1 MGMQEDQSGEGMTP
15 DQAQPSGSDPAPGAS
30 SGHDD
35 IVPGLQPPPG
45 PQSGPGQPEYGPSE
59 HGLSEHGQPGPG
71 QSEHGQSAH
80 GQSGPGQPGYP
91 PPAGYGQ
98 PGYGQQGGYGY
109 GGYSQPGYGQ
119 PGYGQQG
126 YGQPGYSGYGQP
138 GYGQGGGYSQLP
150 GYWQPGGYG
159 HSGGYGGY
167 GQPGYGDYI
176 QQGQPGPHGPGRGR
190 ALLTYIVVA
199 ALAAGIGAGA
209 VLTFSSSPGSNQQTF
224 QQPGFGGN
232 GRGNG
237 GGNGGGNPPGLSSA
251 TEQEI
256 INKVQPEI
264 VDITSELGY
273 SGGQAEATGMVISSD
288 GEILTNNHVISGSTK
303 LRATIV
309 GTGQTY
315 TATVVG
321 YDATEDVAVIKLQ
334 NASGL
339 KTIPLGDS
347 SSVKMGN
354 PVVAMGNAD
363 GQGGARPVVGTITGV
378 NQTITASDEGSATGK
393 ETLHGMLQ
401 TDARIVPGDSGGPLV
416 NAQGQ
421 VIGMDTA
428 AATGSFGGQS
438 DVGFAIPINRA
449 LDIAH
454 QIQSGKP
461 TGHIKIGLT
470 GFLGVLVPGQDAATA
485 TNPHRQRELQLQQNS
500 GQGGFGNFG
509 GQQNLQGCLANN
521 QNMGIPSKIAPVDSG
536 TLVDGVLCRTGAA
549 DAGLASG
556 DVIPSVNGHA
566 VTSPSELTL
575 LTEQSHPGQKVSV
588 TWVSPSGQRHTGTV
602 VLGAHPPE

>member
-1 MGMQEDQSGEGMTP
+1 MGMQEDQSGEAMTP
-15 DQAQPSGSDPAPGAS
+15 GPAQPSGSDPAPDAS
-30 SGHDD
+30 SRPDD
-35 IVPGLQPPPG
+35 IVPGLQPP
-45 PQSGPGQPEYGPSE
+45 SGA
-59 HGLSEHGQPGPG
+59 QPG
-71 QSEHGQSAH
+71 A
-80 GQSGPGQPGYP
+80 GQPGYP

-98 PGYGQQGGYGY
+98 PGYGEPGYGEPGYGQQGGYGY
-109 GGYSQPGYGQ
+109 GGYGQPGYGQ
-119 PGYGQQG
+119 PGYGQPGYGG
-126 YGQPGYSGYGQP
+126 YGQPGYSQASD
-138 GYGQGGGYSQLP
+138 YGQGGGYSQLP

-159 HSGGYGGY
+159 HSGGYGY

-176 QQGQPGPHGPGRGR
+176 QQGQHGPGRGR
-190 ALLTYIVVA
+190 TLLTYIVVA

-209 VLTFSSSPGSNQQTF
+209 VLTFSSSPSSNQQTF

-232 GRGNG
+232 GGGGN
-237 GGNGGGNPPGLSSA
+237 GNGGGNPPGLSSS
-251 TEQEI
+251 TEQAI

-273 SGGQAEATGMVISSD
+273 SGGQAEATGMVISAD

-309 GTGQTY
+309 GTDRTY

-321 YDATEDVAVIKLQ
+321 YDATDDVAVIKLQ

-339 KTIPLGDS
+339 KTIPLGNSD
-347 SSVKMGN
+347 SVKMGN

-428 AATGSFGGQS
+428 AATSTFGGQS

-449 LDIAH
+449 LGIAH
-454 QIQSGKP
+454 QIESGKA
-461 TGHIKIGLT
+461 TGNIKIGLT
-470 GFLGVLVPGQDAATA
+470 GFLGVLVPGQNAAAA
-485 TNPHRQRELQLQQNS
+485 TNPHRQRELQLQQNN
-500 GQGGFGNFG
+500 GQGGFGQFG
-509 GQQNLQGCLANN
+509 GQQNLRGCLANN
-521 QNMGIPSKIAPVDSG
+521 QNMGVPSKIAPVDSG
-536 TLVDGVLCRTGAA
+536 TLIDGVLCRTGAA

-556 DVIPSVNGHA
+556 DVIISVDGHP
-566 VTSPSELTL
+566 VTSPSELTA

-588 TWVSPSGQRHTGTV
+588 TWVDPSGQKHTGTV

>member
-1 MGMQEDQSGEGMTP
+1 MGMQEDQSGEAMTP
-15 DQAQPSGSDPAPGAS
+15 DPQPDDPSAVGPRP
-30 SGHDD
+30 DD

-45 PQSGPGQPEYGPSE
+45 SQPS
-59 HGLSEHGQPGPG
+59 HGQP
-71 QSEHGQSAH
+71 SH
-80 GQSGPGQPGYP
+80 GQPGYP

-98 PGYGQQGGYGY
+98 PGYGQPGYGPPGPPGPPGYGY
-109 GGYSQPGYGQ
+109 GGYGQPGYGQ
-119 PGYGQQG
+119 PGYGG
-126 YGQPGYSGYGQP
+126 YGQPGYSQASD
-138 GYGQGGGYSQLP
+138 YGQGGGYSQLP
-150 GYWQPGGYG
+150 GYWQAGGYG

-167 GQPGYGDYI
+167 GQPGYGDQI
-176 QQGQPGPHGPGRGR
+176 QQGPRGPGRGR
-190 ALLTYIVVA
+190 ALVTYIVVA

-209 VLTFSSSPGSNQQTF
+209 VLTFSSSPSSNQQTF

-232 GRGNG
+232 GGGTGNG
-237 GGNGGGNPPGLSSA
+237 NGAGNPPGLSSS
-251 TEQEI
+251 TEQAI

-288 GEILTNNHVISGSTK
+288 GEILTNNHVISGSTR

-309 GTGQTY
+309 GDDRTY

-347 SSVKMGN
+347 SAVRMGI

-378 NQTITASDEGSATGK
+378 DQTITASDEGSATGK

-416 NAQGQ
+416 NAQGR

-449 LDIAH
+449 MTIAR
-454 QIQSGKP
+454 QIQSGHA

-470 GFLGVLVPGQDAATA
+470 GFLGVLVPGQEAASA

-509 GQQNLQGCLANN
+509 GPQNTQSCLVNN
-521 QNMGIPSKIAPVDSG
+521 QNMGVPSKIAPVDSG

-549 DAGLASG
+549 EAGLASG
-556 DVIPSVNGHA
+556 DVIVSVDGHA
-566 VTSPSELTL
+566 VTSPSQLTS
-575 LTEQSHPGQKVSV
+575 LTEQSRPGQKVSV
-588 TWVSPSGQRHTGTV
+588 TWVSPNGQRHTGTI
-602 VLGAHPPE
+602 VLGPHPPE

>member
-1 MGMQEDQSGEGMTP
+1 MQEDQSGEAMTP
-15 DQAQPSGSDPAPGAS
+15 DPAQPSGSDSAPGAS
-30 SGHDD
+30 SRPDD
-35 IVPGLQPPPG
+35 IVPGLQPP
-45 PQSGPGQPEYGPSE
+45 SGPEPGS
-59 HGLSEHGQPGPG
+59 GQPG
-71 QSEHGQSAH
+71 S
-80 GQSGPGQPGYP
+80 GQPGYP
-91 PPAGYGQ
+91 PPPGYGQPGYGQ

-109 GGYSQPGYGQ
+109 GGYGQ
-119 PGYGQQG
+119 PGHGQPG
-126 YGQPGYSGYGQP
+126 PGQPGYSGYGQP
-138 GYGQGGGYSQLP
+138 GYSQAGDYGQGGGYGQLP
-150 GYWQPGGYG
+150 GYWQGGGYG
-159 HSGGYGGY
+159 HSGGYGY

-176 QQGQPGPHGPGRGR
+176 QQGRHGPGRGR
-190 ALLTYIVVA
+190 TLLTYVVVA

-209 VLTFSSSPGSNQQTF
+209 VLTFSGSPSSNQQTF
-224 QQPGFGGN
+224 QQPSFGGN
-232 GRGNG
+232 GNGNR
-237 GGNGGGNPPGLSSA
+237 GGNPPGLSSS
-251 TEQEI
+251 TEQAI
-256 INKVQPEI
+256 ISKVQPEV

-303 LRATIV
+303 LRAQIV
-309 GTGQTY
+309 GSNRTY

-321 YDATEDVAVIKLQ
+321 YDATDDVAVIKLQ

-339 KTIPLGDS
+339 KTIPLGNSD
-347 SSVKMGN
+347 SVKMGN

-454 QIQSGKP
+454 QIQSGKA
-461 TGHIKIGLT
+461 TGNIKIGLT
-470 GFLGVLVPGQDAATA
+470 GFLGVLVPGENAATVA
-485 TNPHRQRELQLQQNS
+485 NPHRQRELQLQQSN
-500 GQGGFGNFG
+500 GQGGFGQFG
-509 GQQNLQGCLANN
+509 GQQNVQGCLANN
-521 QNMGIPSKIAPVDSG
+521 QNMGVPSKIAPVDSG

-556 DVIPSVNGHA
+556 DVITSVDGHPVA
-566 VTSPSELTL
+566 SPSELTS
-575 LTEQSHPGQKVSV
+575 LTEQSHPGQHVSV
-588 TWVSPSGQRHTGTV
+588 TWVDPSGQKHTGTV

>member
-1 MGMQEDQSGEGMTP
+1 MGMQEDQSGEAMTP
-15 DQAQPSGSDPAPGAS
+15 DPAQPSGSDPAPGAS
-30 SGHDD
+30 PRPDD
-35 IVPGLQPPPG
+35 IVPGLQPP
-45 PQSGPGQPEYGPSE
+45 SGA
-59 HGLSEHGQPGPG
+59 QPG
-71 QSEHGQSAH
+71 A
-80 GQSGPGQPGYP
+80 GQPGYP

-98 PGYGQQGGYGY
+98 PGYGEPGYGQQGGYGY
-109 GGYSQPGYGQ
+109 GGYGQ
-119 PGYGQQG
+119 PGYGHPGHGQPGYGG
-126 YGQPGYSGYGQP
+126 YGQPGYSQASD
-138 GYGQGGGYSQLP
+138 YGQGGGYSQLP

-159 HSGGYGGY
+159 HSGGYGY

-176 QQGQPGPHGPGRGR
+176 QQGQRGPGRGR
-190 ALLTYIVVA
+190 TLLTYIVVA

-209 VLTFSSSPGSNQQTF
+209 VLTFSSSPSSDQQTF

-232 GRGNG
+232 GGGNG
-237 GGNGGGNPPGLSSA
+237 NGNGGGNPPGLSSS
-251 TEQEI
+251 TEQAI

-273 SGGQAEATGMVISSD
+273 SGGQAEATGMVISAD

-309 GTGQTY
+309 GDRNNRTY

-321 YDATEDVAVIKLQ
+321 YDATDDVAVIKLQ

-347 SSVKMGN
+347 DTVKMGN

-428 AATGSFGGQS
+428 AATGTFGGQS

-454 QIQSGKP
+454 QIQSGKA
-461 TGHIKIGLT
+461 TGNIKIGLT
-470 GFLGVLVPGQDAATA
+470 GFLGVLVPGQNAADA
-485 TNPHRQRELQLQQNS
+485 TNPHRQRELQLQQNN
-500 GQGGFGNFG
+500 GQGGFGQFG
-509 GQQNLQGCLANN
+509 GQQNLRGCLANN
-521 QNMGIPSKIAPVDSG
+521 QNMGVPSKIAPVDSG
-536 TLVDGVLCRTGAA
+536 TLIDGVLCRTGAA

-556 DVIPSVNGHA
+556 DVITSVDGHP
-566 VTSPSELTL
+566 VTSPSELTS
-575 LTEQSHPGQKVSV
+575 LTEQSRPGQKVSV
-588 TWVSPSGQRHTGTV
+588 TWVSPDGQKHTGTV

>member
-1 MGMQEDQSGEGMTP
+1 MQEDQSGESMTP
-15 DQAQPSGSDPAPGAS
+15 GPAQPSGSDPAPGAS
-30 SGHDD
+30 NRPDD
-35 IVPGLQPPPG
+35 IVPGLQPP
-45 PQSGPGQPEYGPSE
+45 SGPGAGA
-59 HGLSEHGQPGPG
+59 GQPGAG
-71 QSEHGQSAH
+71 Q
-80 GQSGPGQPGYP
+80 PGQPGYP

-98 PGYGQQGGYGY
+98 PGYGEPGYGQQGGYGY
-109 GGYSQPGYGQ
+109 GQPGYGGYGQ
-119 PGYGQQG
+119 PGYGQA
-126 YGQPGYSGYGQP
+126 SD
-138 GYGQGGGYSQLP
+138 YGQGGGYSQLP
-150 GYWQPGGYG
+150 GYWQAGGYG
-159 HSGGYGGY
+159 HSGGYGY

-176 QQGQPGPHGPGRGR
+176 QQGRQGPGRGR
-190 ALLTYIVVA
+190 ALLTYVVVA

-209 VLTFSSSPGSNQQTF
+209 VLTFSSSPSSNQQTF

-232 GRGNG
+232 GGGNG
-237 GGNGGGNPPGLSSA
+237 NGGGGNPPGLSSS
-251 TEQEI
+251 TEQAI
-256 INKVQPEI
+256 ISKVQPEI

-273 SGGQAEATGMVISSD
+273 SGGQAEATGMVISAD

-309 GTGQTY
+309 GTNRTY

-321 YDATEDVAVIKLQ
+321 YDATDDVAVIKLQ

-428 AATGSFGGQS
+428 AATGTFGGQS

-454 QIQSGKP
+454 QIQSGKE
-461 TGHIKIGLT
+461 TGNIKIGLT
-470 GFLGVLVPGQDAATA
+470 GFLGVLVPGENAATA
-485 TNPHRQRELQLQQNS
+485 ANPHRQRALQLQQNS
-500 GQGGFGNFG
+500 GQGGFGQFG
-509 GQQNLQGCLANN
+509 GQQNLRGCLANN
-521 QNMGIPSKIAPVDSG
+521 QNMGVPTRIAPVSSG
-536 TLVDGVLCRTGAA
+536 TLIDGVLCRTGAA

-556 DVIPSVNGHA
+556 DVIISVDGHP
-566 VTSPSELTL
+566 VTSPSELTS
-575 LTEQSHPGQKVSV
+575 LTEKSRPGQKVSV
-588 TWVSPSGQRHTGTV
+588 TWVDPSGQKHTGTI

>member
-1 MGMQEDQSGEGMTP
+1 MGMQEDQSGEAMTP
-15 DQAQPSGSDPAPGAS
+15 DPAQPSGSDPAPDAS
-30 SGHDD
+30 SRPDD
-35 IVPGLQPPPG
+35 IVPGLQPP
-45 PQSGPGQPEYGPSE
+45 SGA
-59 HGLSEHGQPGPG
+59 QPG
-71 QSEHGQSAH
+71 A
-80 GQSGPGQPGYP
+80 GQPGYP

-98 PGYGQQGGYGY
+98 PGYGEPGYGEPGYGQQGGYGY
-109 GGYSQPGYGQ
+109 GGYGQPGYGQ
-119 PGYGQQG
+119 PGYGQPGYGG
-126 YGQPGYSGYGQP
+126 YGQPGYSQASD
-138 GYGQGGGYSQLP
+138 YGQGGGYSQLP

-159 HSGGYGGY
+159 HSGGYGY

-176 QQGQPGPHGPGRGR
+176 QQGQHGPGRGR
-190 ALLTYIVVA
+190 TLLTYIVVA

-209 VLTFSSSPGSNQQTF
+209 VLTFSSSPSSNQQTF

-232 GRGNG
+232 GGGGN
-237 GGNGGGNPPGLSSA
+237 GNGGGNPPGLSSS
-251 TEQEI
+251 TEQAI

-273 SGGQAEATGMVISSD
+273 SGGQAEATGMVISAD

-309 GTGQTY
+309 GTDRTY

-321 YDATEDVAVIKLQ
+321 YDATDDVAVIKLQ

-339 KTIPLGDS
+339 KTIPLGNSD
-347 SSVKMGN
+347 SVKMGN

-428 AATGSFGGQS
+428 AATGTFGGQS

-454 QIQSGKP
+454 QIQSGKA
-461 TGHIKIGLT
+461 TGNIKIGLT
-470 GFLGVLVPGQDAATA
+470 GFLGVLVPGQNAAAA
-485 TNPHRQRELQLQQNS
+485 TNPHRQRELQLQQNN
-500 GQGGFGNFG
+500 GQGGFGQFG
-509 GQQNLQGCLANN
+509 GRQNLQGCLANN
-521 QNMGIPSKIAPVDSG
+521 QNMGVPSKIAPVNSG
-536 TLVDGVLCRTGAA
+536 TLIDGVLCRTGAA

-556 DVIPSVNGHA
+556 DVIISVNGHPI
-566 VTSPSELTL
+566 TSPSELTA
-575 LTEQSHPGQKVSV
+575 LTEQSRPGQKVSV
-588 TWVSPSGQRHTGTV
+588 TWVNPSGQKHTGTV

>member
-1 MGMQEDQSGEGMTP
+1 MGMQEDQSGEAMTP
-15 DQAQPSGSDPAPGAS
+15 DPAQPSGSDPAPGAS
-30 SGHDD
+30 SRPDD
-35 IVPGLQPPPG
+35 IVPGLQPP
-45 PQSGPGQPEYGPSE
+45 SG
-59 HGLSEHGQPGPG
+59 
-71 QSEHGQSAH
+71 
-80 GQSGPGQPGYP
+80 SGAGQPGYP

-98 PGYGQQGGYGY
+98 PGYGEPGYGQQGGYGY
-109 GGYSQPGYGQ
+109 G
-119 PGYGQQG
+119 
-126 YGQPGYSGYGQP
+126 YGQPGYSQASD
-138 GYGQGGGYSQLP
+138 YGQGGGYGQLP
-150 GYWQPGGYG
+150 GYWQAGGYG
-159 HSGGYGGY
+159 HSGGYGYGY

-176 QQGQPGPHGPGRGR
+176 QQGQRGPGRGR
-190 ALLTYIVVA
+190 ALLTYVVVA

-209 VLTFSSSPGSNQQTF
+209 VLTFSSSPSSNQQTF

-232 GRGNG
+232 GGGNG
-237 GGNGGGNPPGLSSA
+237 NGNGGGNPPGLSSS
-251 TEQEI
+251 TEQAI

-273 SGGQAEATGMVISSD
+273 SGGQAEATGMVISAD

-309 GTGQTY
+309 GTDRTY

-321 YDATEDVAVIKLQ
+321 YDATDDVAVIKLQ

-347 SSVKMGN
+347 DSVKIGN

-428 AATGSFGGQS
+428 AATGTFGGQS

-449 LDIAH
+449 LDIAR
-454 QIQSGKP
+454 QIQSGKA
-461 TGHIKIGLT
+461 TGNIKIGLT
-470 GFLGVLVPGQDAATA
+470 GFLGVLVPGQNAATA
-485 TNPHRQRELQLQQNS
+485 TNPHRQRELQLQQNN
-500 GQGGFGNFG
+500 GFGQFG

-521 QNMGIPSKIAPVDSG
+521 QNMGVPSRIAPVDSG

-556 DVIPSVNGHA
+556 DVITSVDGHP
-566 VTSPSELTL
+566 VTSPSELTS
-575 LTEQSHPGQKVSV
+575 LTEQSRPGQKVSV
-588 TWVSPSGQRHTGTV
+588 TWVSPDGQRHTGTV